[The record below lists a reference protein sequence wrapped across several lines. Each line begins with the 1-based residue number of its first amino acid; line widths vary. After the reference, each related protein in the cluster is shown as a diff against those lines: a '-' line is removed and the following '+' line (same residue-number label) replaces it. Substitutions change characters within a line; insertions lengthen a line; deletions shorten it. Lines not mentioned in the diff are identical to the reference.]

1 MLPDRDKLILN
12 TLISLIGLVGFVGN
26 LLILRSLIMY
36 KNMRITHHV
45 VIGGLA
51 LASILYIIFEI
62 PQNIVNFTDTHWN
75 ISELWC
81 NITNYMAYCSLT
93 VIAFHLVVLTV
104 LNALILTNRPNAKIT
119 SKHGLIIV
127 IFLFLF
133 IYIIGIPLAFA
144 YEVDKNLERC
154 ILKPH
159 LDARLMMLL
168 TISMCYI
175 VPLSITIVTY
185 IILHYITKRFFEDS
199 IPLDKR
205 RLSQLVLGL
214 VMAYFLC
221 QLPYYAVSLHVHF
234 NLGENTERIDME
246 MWIRI
251 LSYFLCLAQLSFSI
265 GPVVCAKL
273 SKDFG
278 DSFDE
283 IINCT
288 ACLKDSNQRS
298 GINSASTPLTCS
310 TIIASENIVWKEIPK
325 KSVVIQKSGW
335 YH

>member
-12 TLISLIGLVGFVGN
+12 TLITLIGLVGFVGN

-75 ISELWC
+75 ISNLWC
-81 NITNYMAYCSLT
+81 NITNYMAYCSLA
-93 VIAFHLVVLTV
+93 VVAFHLVVLTI
-104 LNALILTNRPNAKIT
+104 LNALILTNRPNTKIT
-119 SKHGLIIV
+119 GKHGLIIV
-127 IFLFLF
+127 IFLFLL
-133 IYIIGIPLAFA
+133 IYVTGIPLAFA
-144 YEVDKNLERC
+144 YEVDQNLERC
-154 ILKPH
+154 VFKPH
-159 LDARLMMLL
+159 LDARMMMIL
-168 TISMCYI
+168 TISVCYI
-175 VPLSITIVTY
+175 VPLSITLVTY
-185 IILHYITKRFFEDS
+185 VILHYITKRFFEDS
-199 IPLDKR
+199 IPMDKR

-214 VMAYFLC
+214 VMAYFMC
-221 QLPYYAVSLHVHF
+221 QLPYHAVFLHILF
-234 NLGENTERIDME
+234 NLGPETEPIEQE
-246 MWIRI
+246 MWLRI
-251 LSYFLCLAQLSFSI
+251 MSYFLCLAQLSFSI

-288 ACLKDSNQRS
+288 ACLSNSNERR
-298 GINSASTPLTCS
+298 GLNGASTPLTCS
-310 TIIASENIVWKEIPK
+310 TIVASENIV
-325 KSVVIQKSGW
+325 
-335 YH
+335 